1 MKIGT
6 GLQNKLLEA
15 MSLEIPCITSNLA
28 NKSLKAEPHKNILVA
43 NSTEDYITCV
53 KTCLENEELRKK
65 IGKGGR
71 KFIRENYNWEV
82 VNKQLLNL
90 FQSKQIEHH

>member
-15 MSLEIPCITSNLA
+15 MSLEIPCITSELA
-28 NKSLKAEPHKNILVA
+28 NKSLKAKPKENILIA
-43 NSTEDYITCV
+43 NSIEEFATCI
-53 KTCLENEELRKK
+53 KQCIQNEELRKK
-65 IGKGGR
+65 IGEGGR
-71 KFIRENYNWEV
+71 EFIMKNYNWED

-90 FQSKQIEHH
+90 FQSKQIEHL